1 MQLINQRVYLR
12 DALLLPFQ
20 CRRYNLSLAIGDG
33 IQFGFWSIV
42 LLQHHHPVVIL
53 LCSESCEE
61 QLSGGRESFT
71 VVLYNL
77 AVWPCNAAGAL
88 ESWRWKQLNSGTLLP
103 KSTLS
108 KLNDSLY
115 HNCILNDV
123 IDFSLTSVS
132 RTSFFFQRDVIP
144 SPPNLNSY
152 RVKILKLWPSS
163 CRIITKLHLPFD
175 KVFGFLSPRSR
186 NLYF

>member
-12 DALLLPFQ
+12 DVLLLPFQ

-61 QLSGGRESFT
+61 QLSGGRESLT

-77 AVWPCNAAGAL
+77 TV
-88 ESWRWKQLNSGTLLP
+88 
-103 KSTLS
+103 
-108 KLNDSLY
+108 
-115 HNCILNDV
+115 
-123 IDFSLTSVS
+123 
-132 RTSFFFQRDVIP
+132 
-144 SPPNLNSY
+144 
-152 RVKILKLWPSS
+152 
-163 CRIITKLHLPFD
+163 
-175 KVFGFLSPRSR
+175 
-186 NLYF
+186 